1 MRTYT
6 AAVTFGGKQFTDTE
20 TEVIAARGHSWGAWT
35 QTKAPTCTAEGEEQ
49 RICANDPSHTQ
60 TRAVDELGH
69 DRIRHE
75 AKAPTCTEIGWEA
88 YDTCSRCDYTTYREI
103 SAKGHTAG
111 ASVRENEKAPTCTE
125 EGSYDEVVYCTVCEE
140 ELSRKTVTIDA
151 AGHMAAVVEGKE
163 ATCTES
169 GLTDGEKCSVC
180 GETLQK
186 QEEIPAR
193 GHGFGE
199 WSVTEEAGI
208 GREGEE
214 QRTCSRCGET
224 ETRVIPAEAFPVWA
238 IVLHVLLGILLVGGA
253 AVLVIV
259 VKRKKQA

>member
-60 TRAVDELGH
+60 ARAVDELGH

-88 YDTCSRCDYTTYREI
+88 YD
-103 SAKGHTAG
+103 
-111 ASVRENEKAPTCTE
+111 
-125 EGSYDEVVYCTVCEE
+125 
-140 ELSRKTVTIDA
+140 
-151 AGHMAAVVEGKE
+151 
-163 ATCTES
+163 
-169 GLTDGEKCSVC
+169 
-180 GETLQK
+180 
-186 QEEIPAR
+186 
-193 GHGFGE
+193 
-199 WSVTEEAGI
+199 
-208 GREGEE
+208 
-214 QRTCSRCGET
+214 TCSRCGET

>member
-35 QTKAPTCTAEGEEQ
+35 QTKALTCTAEGEEQ

-103 SAKGHTAG
+103 SAKGHT
-111 ASVRENEKAPTCTE
+111 
-125 EGSYDEVVYCTVCEE
+125 
-140 ELSRKTVTIDA
+140 
-151 AGHMAAVVEGKE
+151 
-163 ATCTES
+163 
-169 GLTDGEKCSVC
+169 DGEECSVC

-193 GHGFGE
+193 GHDFDE

-238 IVLHVLLGILLVGGA
+238 IVLLVLLGILLVGGA